1 MRKRKNNRKIKK
13 DNIFILILVIVL
25 VALIISLVFMAK
37 GILKKEKGNVQ
48 ETQIVDKMDDYGY
61 YLTDHNTKYYNE
73 LYEELK
79 QTLAENPVDEEKYA
93 KLVAQLFTVDFYDLN
108 SKLSKSDVGGTQ
120 FIAGD
125 YKDVFIKTANDING
139 IYYYVKSDL
148 YGERKQ
154 ELPVVVNVEVVSLK
168 NTSFKYDKI
177 NDDKAYT
184 IDINLTYEKDLGYQK
199 SVSLT
204 IVHNDKKLE
213 IVEVK

>member
-120 FIAGD
+120 FIAKD

-154 ELPVVVNVEVVSLK
+154 ELPVVVNAEVVSLK

-199 SVSLT
+199 SVSLI

>member
-120 FIAGD
+120 FIDED

-154 ELPVVVNVEVVSLK
+154 ELPVVVNAEVVSLK

-199 SVSLT
+199 SVSLI

>member
-154 ELPVVVNVEVVSLK
+154 ELPVVVNAEVVSLK

>member
-25 VALIISLVFMAK
+25 LALIVSLVFMAK
-37 GILKKEKGNVQ
+37 GILKKNKVVVQ

-61 YLTDHNTKYYNE
+61 FLTDRNTDYYNS

-79 QTLAENPVDEEKYA
+79 SVLEADTVDEEKYA

-108 SKLSKSDVGGTQ
+108 SKISKSDVGGTQ
-120 FIAGD
+120 FIAQD
-125 YKDVFIKTANDING
+125 YRDVFIKTASDIDG

-148 YGERKQ
+148 YGDRKQ
-154 ELPVVVNVEVVSLK
+154 DLPAVTKAEVVSLK
-168 NTSFKYDKI
+168 NTTFKHDKVI
-177 NDDKAYT
+177 DNKAYVVN
-184 IDINLTYEKDLGYQK
+184 INLTYEKELGYQK

-204 IVHNDKKLE
+204 LVHNGKKLE

>member
-37 GILKKEKGNVQ
+37 GILKKEEGNVQ

-120 FIAGD
+120 FIAED

-154 ELPVVVNVEVVSLK
+154 ELPVVVNAEVVSLK

-177 NDDKAYT
+177 NDDNAYT

>member
-37 GILKKEKGNVQ
+37 GILKKEKGTVQ

-73 LYEELK
+73 LYDELK
-79 QTLAENPVDEEKYA
+79 QVLSENPIDEEKYA
-93 KLVAQLFTVDFYDLN
+93 KLIAQLFTVDFYDLD

-120 FIAGD
+120 FIAED
-125 YKDVFIKTANDING
+125 YKDVFIKTANDIDG

-148 YGERKQ
+148 YGDRKQ
-154 ELPVVVNVEVVSLK
+154 ELPVVVNAEVVSLK

-177 NDDKAYT
+177 NDDKAY
-184 IDINLTYEKDLGYQK
+184 IVDINLTYEKDLGYQK

-213 IVEVK
+213 IVEVN

>member
-1 MRKRKNNRKIKK
+1 MHKRKSNRKIKK

-37 GILKKEKGNVQ
+37 GVLKKNKGSVQ

-73 LYEELK
+73 LYDELK
-79 QTLAENPVDEEKYA
+79 KILSENPVDEEKYA
-93 KLVAQLFTVDFYDLN
+93 KLIAQLFTVDFYDLN

-120 FIAGD
+120 FIAQD
-125 YKDVFIKTANDING
+125 YKDVFIKTANDIDG

-154 ELPVVVNVEVVSLK
+154 DLPVVVNAEVVSLK

-177 NDDKAYT
+177 VDEKAY
-184 IDINLTYEKDLGYQK
+184 IVDVNLTYEKDLGYQK

>member
-37 GILKKEKGNVQ
+37 GILKKEKGTVQ

-73 LYEELK
+73 LYDELK
-79 QTLAENPVDEEKYA
+79 KVLSENPVDEEKYA
-93 KLVAQLFTVDFYDLN
+93 KLIAQLFAVDFYDLD

-120 FIAGD
+120 FIAED
-125 YKDVFIKTANDING
+125 YKDVFIKTANDIDG

-148 YGERKQ
+148 YGDRKQ
-154 ELPVVVNVEVVSLK
+154 ELPVVVNAEVVSLK
-168 NTSFKYDKI
+168 NTSFRYDKI
-177 NDDKAYT
+177 NDDKAY
-184 IDINLTYEKDLGYQK
+184 IVDINLTYEKDLGYQK

-213 IVEVK
+213 IVEVN

>member
-37 GILKKEKGNVQ
+37 GILKKEKGTVR

-73 LYEELK
+73 LYDELK
-79 QTLAENPVDEEKYA
+79 KVLSENPVDEEKYA
-93 KLVAQLFTVDFYDLN
+93 KLIAQLFTVDFYDLN

-120 FIAGD
+120 FIAED
-125 YKDVFIKTANDING
+125 YKDIFIKTANDIDG

-148 YGERKQ
+148 YGDRKQ
-154 ELPVVVNVEVVSLK
+154 ELPVVVNAEVVSLK

-177 NDDKAYT
+177 NDDKAY
-184 IDINLTYEKDLGYQK
+184 IVDINLTYEKDLGYQK

-213 IVEVK
+213 IVEVN

>member
-37 GILKKEKGNVQ
+37 GILKKEEGNVQ

-108 SKLSKSDVGGTQ
+108 CKLSKSDVGGTQ
-120 FIAGD
+120 FIAED

-154 ELPVVVNVEVVSLK
+154 ELPVVVNAEVVSLK

-177 NDDKAYT
+177 NDDNAYT

>member
-120 FIAGD
+120 FIDED

-154 ELPVVVNVEVVSLK
+154 ELPVVVNAEVVSLK

>member
-1 MRKRKNNRKIKK
+1 MHKRKSNRKIKK

-37 GILKKEKGNVQ
+37 GVLKKNKGSVQ

-73 LYEELK
+73 LYDELK
-79 QTLAENPVDEEKYA
+79 KVLSENPVDEEKYA
-93 KLVAQLFTVDFYDLN
+93 KLIAQLFTVDFYDLN

-120 FIAGD
+120 FIAQD
-125 YKDVFIKTANDING
+125 YKDVFIKTANDIDG

-154 ELPVVVNVEVVSLK
+154 DLPVVVNAEVVSLK

-177 NDDKAYT
+177 VDEKAY
-184 IDINLTYEKDLGYQK
+184 IVDVNLTYEKDLGYQK

>member
-37 GILKKEKGNVQ
+37 GILKKEEGNVQ

-120 FIAGD
+120 FIAED

-154 ELPVVVNVEVVSLK
+154 ELPVVVNAEVVSLK

-177 NDDKAYT
+177 NDDNAYT

-204 IVHNDKKLE
+204 IAHNDKKLE